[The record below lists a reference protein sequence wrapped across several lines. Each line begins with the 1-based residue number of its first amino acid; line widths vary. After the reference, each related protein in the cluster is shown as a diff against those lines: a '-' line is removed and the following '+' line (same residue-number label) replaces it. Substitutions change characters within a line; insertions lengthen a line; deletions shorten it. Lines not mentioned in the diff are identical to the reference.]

1 MKRLLSLFLCLLM
14 TLCVAACGG
23 NNGEPDSKPA
33 SPSEP
38 PKTESPGDAPAAAAQ
53 KIVYNAVESPS
64 YDPIRD
70 TQTGEVVSHM
80 FEGLTCWN
88 QGEIVNGQAE
98 SIERTEDGLVYTIKL
113 RDDIFWSDGQPVTA
127 QDFYYAWMREL
138 DAETAAKYV
147 ANLYIIKNASAY
159 NAGEC
164 AAEEVGIEAVDDK
177 TLVVTME
184 APVSYFEELLA
195 FKAYLPVR
203 KDIVEQHG
211 DTWSQ
216 SPETCVGNGP
226 FKMVEYVPG
235 EKMVLAKSDT
245 YYGAAGM
252 SITDLEIRFITD
264 ASVELMSY
272 QTGEIQIAVK
282 PSADTCAQYGGESM
296 IISKLSTMWLVPNCE
311 DEVLKDANVRRALSL
326 SIDRQLICDTILKGG
341 EAPAYTIVPSGV
353 IDPTTG
359 ESFAAAP
366 GFQED
371 VEKAKALLAEAGYPD
386 GQGFPVIT
394 YGTSGGAE
402 YEEVAQAILAMWKTN
417 LGIDAAIEIEDSS
430 AFIAHR
436 GEGYFDV
443 ARYTMAGTYADPV
456 ASLSLYISGGS
467 ANDSNYANP
476 AYDETL
482 AAARSAVT
490 AEEKYKLY
498 HELDQMLIDDMAVIP
513 LYYPSIK
520 YLIKPEIQGVGVNYL
535 GMLEFKS
542 ARVAG

>member
-1 MKRLLSLFLCLLM
+1 MKRLLALFLCLIM
-14 TLCVAACGG
+14 TLCMVACGG
-23 NNGEPDSKPA
+23 TDSDTNNTQEPSTTPSKTETPNDV
-33 SPSEP
+33 SEP
-38 PKTESPGDAPAAAAQ
+38 VPQ

-80 FEGLTCWN
+80 FEGLTCWD
-88 QGEIVNGQAE
+88 QGKIVNGQAA
-98 SIERTEDGLVYTIKL
+98 SIDCSEDGLVYTITL
-113 RDDIFWSDGQPVTA
+113 RDDARWSDGQPVTA
-127 QDFYYAWMREL
+127 QDFYYSWMREL
-138 DAETAAKYV
+138 EAETAAKYV

-159 NAGEC
+159 NSGEC
-164 AAEEVGIEAVDDK
+164 AAEEVGIEVIDEK
-177 TLVVTME
+177 TLAVTME

-203 KDIVEQHG
+203 QDIVEQYG

-216 SPETCVGNGP
+216 NPETCIGNGP
-226 FKMVEYVPG
+226 FKMVEYIPS
-235 EKMVLAKSDT
+235 EKMVLTKSDT
-245 YYGAAGM
+245 YYNAEEM
-252 SITDLEIRFITD
+252 EITDLEVRFITD

-272 QTGEIQIAVK
+272 QTGEIQVAIK
-282 PSADTCAQYGGESM
+282 PSADTCAQYGGEAM

-311 DEVLKDANVRRALSL
+311 DEVLQDVNVRKALSL
-326 SIDRQLICDTILKGG
+326 AIDRQLICDTILKGG
-341 EAPAYTIVPSGV
+341 ETPAYTIVPSGV
-353 IDPTTG
+353 LDPTTG
-359 ESFAAAP
+359 QSFGATP
-366 GFQED
+366 GFQEN
-371 VEKAKALLAEAGYPD
+371 VEEAKELLAAAGYPD

-394 YGTSGGAE
+394 YGTSSGTE
-402 YEEVAQAILAMWKTN
+402 FEEVAQTILAMWKAN
-417 LGIDAAIEIEDSS
+417 LGIDASIEIEDSS

-456 ASLSLYISGGS
+456 ASLSLYISDGN
-467 ANDSNYANP
+467 ANDSNYNNP
-476 AYDETL
+476 AYDEKL

-490 AEEKYKLY
+490 AEEKYALY
-498 HELDQMLIDDMAVIP
+498 HELDQMLLDDMAVIP

-542 ARVAG
+542 ARVVQ

>member
-1 MKRLLSLFLCLLM
+1 MKRLLALFLCLLM
-14 TLCVAACGG
+14 TLCMAACGS
-23 NNGEPDSKPA
+23 NNFEADSTPEPSINA
-33 SPSEP
+33 
-38 PKTESPGDAPAAAAQ
+38 PKVESPTETPVAVQQ

-88 QGEIVNGQAE
+88 QGEIVNGQAA
-98 SIERTEDGLVYTIKL
+98 SIDCSADGLVYTITL

-127 QDFYYAWMREL
+127 QDFYYSWMREL
-138 DAETAAKYV
+138 DAETAAKFV
-147 ANLYIIKNASAY
+147 ANLYIIKNANAY
-159 NAGEC
+159 NSGEC
-164 AAEEVGIEAVDDK
+164 PAEEVGIEVVDEK

-203 KDIVEQHG
+203 QDIVEQYG

-216 SPETCVGNGP
+216 NPETCIGNGP
-226 FKMVEYVPG
+226 FKMVEYVPS
-235 EKMVLAKSDT
+235 EKMVLTKSDT
-245 YYGAAGM
+245 YYG
-252 SITDLEIRFITD
+252 SDSVKITDLEIRFITD

-282 PSADTCAQYGGESM
+282 PSADTCAQYGDEAM

-311 DEVLKDANVRRALSL
+311 DEVLQDVNVRKALSL

-341 EAPAYTIVPSGV
+341 ETPAYTIVPSGV

-359 ESFAAAP
+359 QSFAATP
-366 GFQED
+366 GFQEN
-371 VEKAKALLAEAGYPD
+371 VEEAKALLAEAGYPD

-394 YGTSGGAE
+394 YGTSSGTE
-402 YEEVAQAILAMWKTN
+402 YEEVAQTILAMWKAN
-417 LGIDAAIEIEDSS
+417 LGIDASIEIEDSS

-467 ANDSNYANP
+467 ANDSNYNNP

-490 AEEKYKLY
+490 AGEKYALY

-520 YLIKPEIQGVGVNYL
+520 YLIKPEIQDVGVNYL

-542 ARVAG
+542 AQVVQ